1 VRFDRP
7 IAWPPPEPP
16 TPAPAGTAAA
26 GISEWTG
33 HPAIAIFACSITAFY
48 LLMVAIVVITA
59 LVTSKRD
66 ERHKTALQVLKTL
79 AGGKDEFRP
88 GGKAAP

>member
-1 VRFDRP
+1 
-7 IAWPPPEPP
+7 
-16 TPAPAGTAAA
+16 
-26 GISEWTG
+26 
-33 HPAIAIFACSITAFY
+33 
-48 LLMVAIVVITA
+48 MVAIVVITA